1 MAQLQTY
8 SMPHDRF
15 LLIAANLLQRAL
27 LEPTRTAAKRLYRE
41 LAEGRTLALTS
52 VELEDGS
59 TARFAVALDAS
70 EFRGRL
76 NFGAFRASL
85 ETLIANIAAH
95 LKAEKPVTVFTEAER
110 EDVLLFGITGAT
122 LEGDQANVLML
133 GSEPHVNGEV
143 TVVRLMYLDPLQF
156 QERAAG

>member
-1 MAQLQTY
+1 MAQPQTH

-27 LEPTRTAAKRLYRE
+27 LAPTRTAAKQLYRE
-41 LAEGRTLALTS
+41 LAEGRTVALSS
-52 VELEDGS
+52 VELEDES
-59 TARFAVALDAS
+59 TARFALALDAS

-95 LKAEKPVTVFTEAER
+95 LQAEKPVTVFSSAER
-110 EDVLLFGITGAT
+110 ENALIFGITGAT
-122 LEGDQANVLML
+122 LEADQPNVLVL
-133 GSEPHVNGEV
+133 GSEPHPNGQV
-143 TVVRLMYLDPLQF
+143 MVVRLMYLDPAQF